1 VKHKGKTARFSVDE
15 IIFIAALVRVM
26 PAMLINNDLA
36 RKVWDNSTD
45 AANRLDDL
53 IRVLKPALAEIGLRI
68 NTVQKLG
75 RSLATI

>member
-1 VKHKGKTARFSVDE
+1 MKHKGKTARFSVDE